1 VTAGDQ
7 LADHVA
13 AAFLVNTPA
22 LARLSDRCRGAVH
35 HPLACH
41 NARPR
46 EAPGV
51 PLDLPT
57 ALRVRYKSTMPA
69 LVSVLALALAG
80 PDAASA
86 PLSPTA
92 DSKAIFAA
100 IRAGD
105 PTITKPPASLD
116 SLVAATEMAEARLR
130 QADNGDDAEDLLTLV
145 VQGRRAVYGRTSDAA
160 HLCSLV
166 AAADHVLALKTSI
179 AASDFRRDA
188 EHDLGAHRCG
198 DEAPALAPPAQ
209 AQPVPPPVVTP
220 EPEPPPPRPADRHDR
235 RRRQAGVGTLVP
247 GLVLFAPVAG
257 LLAVRA
263 GGIRDDLADL
273 AAATARR
280 APRPRGRPRRGSPCW
295 TSATARRR
303 PGAVAL
309 GVTGAALVVTGATCS
324 WRRGDRHA
332 PHGGRP
338 TDTGDATDTR

>member
-1 VTAGDQ
+1 
-7 LADHVA
+7 
-13 AAFLVNTPA
+13 
-22 LARLSDRCRGAVH
+22 
-35 HPLACH
+35 
-41 NARPR
+41 
-46 EAPGV
+46 
-51 PLDLPT
+51 
-57 ALRVRYKSTMPA
+57 MPA

-145 VQGRRAVYGRTSDAA
+145 VQGRRAAYGRTSDAA

-263 GGIRDDLADL
+263 GIRDDLADL
-273 AAATARR
+273 AAATAT
-280 APRPRGRPRRGSPCW
+280 RP
-295 TSATARRR
+295 ATEGETTRFALLDDRY
-303 PGAVAL
+303 GATTAAAAVL
-309 GVTGAALVVTGATCS
+309 GVAGGALVVTGAVLLAAK
-324 WRRGDRHA
+324 RRQPRAALA
-332 PHGGRP
+332 PWGGR
-338 TDTGDATDTR
+338 GVGGIVLQGRF

>member
-1 VTAGDQ
+1 
-7 LADHVA
+7 
-13 AAFLVNTPA
+13 
-22 LARLSDRCRGAVH
+22 
-35 HPLACH
+35 
-41 NARPR
+41 
-46 EAPGV
+46 
-51 PLDLPT
+51 
-57 ALRVRYKSTMPA
+57 MPA

-80 PDAASA
+80 PDAASP

-92 DSKAIFAA
+92 DSKAIFAE

-116 SLVAATEMAEARLR
+116 NLIAATEMAEEKLR

-145 VQGRRAVYGRTSDAA
+145 VQGRRAAYSRTSDAA

-179 AASDFRRDA
+179 AASDFRQDA
-188 EHDLGAHRCG
+188 EHDLGAHRC
-198 DEAPALAPPAQ
+198 DEAPALASSTPPAQ

-263 GGIRDDLADL
+263 GIRDDLADL
-273 AAATARR
+273 AAATAT
-280 APRPRGRPRRGSPCW
+280 RP
-295 TSATARRR
+295 ATEGETTRFALLDDRY
-303 PGAVAL
+303 GATTAAAAVL
-309 GVTGAALVVTGATCS
+309 GVAGGALVVTGAVLLAAK
-324 WRRGDRHA
+324 RRQPRAALA
-332 PHGGRP
+332 PWGGR
-338 TDTGDATDTR
+338 GVGGIVLQGRF